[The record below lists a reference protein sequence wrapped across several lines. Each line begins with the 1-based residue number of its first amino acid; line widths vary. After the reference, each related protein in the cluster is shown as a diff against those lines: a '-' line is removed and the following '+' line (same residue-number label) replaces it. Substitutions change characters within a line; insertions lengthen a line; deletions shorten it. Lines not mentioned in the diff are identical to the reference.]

1 MIRLIDPNVGVIAH
15 PEMSRSPLGHDLCR
29 RKALEG
35 EVEELLY
42 ILRTHHTV
50 KVVRDHLVC

>member
-1 MIRLIDPNVGVIAH
+1 MIRLIYSNRGVITH
-15 PEMSRSPLGHDLCR
+15 PEMSRSPLRHDLCR

-35 EVEELLY
+35 EVEELLN

-50 KVVRDHLVC
+50 KIVRDHLVC

>member
-1 MIRLIDPNVGVIAH
+1 MVRLVDSRTEVKTYPKV
-15 PEMSRSPLGHDLCR
+15 SRSPLGHDLCR
-29 RKALEG
+29 CKGLEG
-35 EVEELLY
+35 EVEELPD